1 MSRRPAPFNVPHSAP
16 HSEEAE
22 HAVLGALLFDNQA
35 FETVSTILKPEH
47 FYQAD
52 HRAIYETI
60 SELLIAGKLADLVTV
75 HDKGD
80 HSMVYLNQ
88 LLSCVASGRAAQRHA
103 ELLVERWREREV
115 MRLGSAVADEIS
127 RGAHAADGKPR
138 PVDEV
143 IDQMIT
149 KLLALN
155 AVAERNEPRDIS
167 ELVVNFVDDLIERY
181 EGKTTSIQTGL
192 KDLDHCTAGGGRP
205 GELWV
210 IGARPSMGKT
220 GMVLTL
226 SRNVGR
232 KHQVLM
238 LTQED
243 SLNSLT
249 ARHVAAAGRVNL
261 ADLRNPQ
268 RAPESMWE
276 GVTEGV
282 EALGKLHIAMDDQAA
297 LSIMDVRR
305 KIQQVKRRHKKLS
318 MVVIDYLQLMEGDG
332 SNRNQELGKIANG
345 LKRAAKEFGVW
356 IILLSQMNR
365 EADKRTGPPQMSDL
379 RDSGDIEGAADLIGL
394 LHREHR
400 RNPTEANKMHAELH
414 VVKHKNGP
422 TDTLNFTFDGAY
434 QRFTDWEGP
443 APAKSIGRVQRGGGL
458 D

>member
-1 MSRRPAPFNVPHSAP
+1 MSRRPEAMSAP

-22 HAVLGALLFDNQA
+22 HSVLGSLLLDNQA
-35 FETVSTILKPEH
+35 FEAVGTILKPEH
-47 FYQAD
+47 FYQTD

-60 SELLIAGKLADLVTV
+60 RELLTAGKLADLVTV
-75 HDKGD
+75 YDRGG

-88 LLSCVASGRAAQRHA
+88 LLSCVTSGRAAQRHA
-103 ELLVERWREREV
+103 ELIVERWREREV
-115 MRLGSAVADEIS
+115 MRLGSTMADEIL
-127 RGAHAADGKPR
+127 RGAHDAKGKPQ
-138 PVDEV
+138 PVDQL

-149 KLLALN
+149 KLMALN

-167 ELVVNFVDDLIERY
+167 ELVVSFVDDLTERY
-181 EGKTTSIQTGL
+181 EGKQTTVLTGL

-220 GMVLTL
+220 AACLTL

-249 ARHVAAAGRVNL
+249 ARQVAAAGRVNL

-282 EALGKLHIAMDDQAA
+282 DALGKLHIAMDDQAA

-318 MVVIDYLQLMEGDG
+318 LVIIDYLQLMEGDG
-332 SNRNQELGKIANG
+332 DNRNQELGKIANG
-345 LKRAAKEFGVW
+345 LKRAAKELGVW
-356 IILLSQMNR
+356 IVLLSQLNR
-365 EADKRTGPPQMSDL
+365 EAEKQNRAPIMSDL

-400 RNPTEANKMHAELH
+400 RNPTEANKFHAELH

-422 TDTLNFTFDGAY
+422 TDTLNFTFDGAF
-434 QRFTDWEGP
+434 QRFTDWDGP
-443 APAKSIGRVQRGGGL
+443 PPMKSIKAQRGGGL

>member
-1 MSRRPAPFNVPHSAP
+1 MSRRPEAMTAP
-16 HSEEAE
+16 HSDEAE
-22 HAVLGALLFDNQA
+22 HAVLGALLIDNQA
-35 FETVSTILKPEH
+35 FEAVGAVLKPEH
-47 FYQAD
+47 FYRAD

-60 SELLIAGKLADLVTV
+60 SELLTAGKLADLVTV
-75 HDKGD
+75 HEKGHHD
-80 HSMVYLNQ
+80 MVYLNQ
-88 LLSCVASGRAAQRHA
+88 LMSSVVSSRAAQRHS
-103 ELLVERWREREV
+103 ELLVERWREREL
-115 MRLGSAVADEIS
+115 MRLGSTLADEIL
-127 RGAHAADGKPR
+127 RGAHDAKGKPQ
-138 PVDEV
+138 PVDQV

-149 KLLALN
+149 KLMALN

-167 ELVVNFVDDLIERY
+167 ELVVGFVDDLSARYDGKIE
-181 EGKTTSIQTGL
+181 TIQTGL

-261 ADLRNPQ
+261 ADLRNP
-268 RAPESMWE
+268 RKAPQSMWE

-282 EALGKLHIAMDDQAA
+282 DALGKLRIAMDDQAA

-305 KIQQVKRRHKKLS
+305 KIQQVKRRHKELS
-318 MVVIDYLQLMEGDG
+318 LVVIDYLQLMEGDG
-332 SNRNQELGKIANG
+332 DNRNQELGKIANG

-365 EADKRTGPPQMSDL
+365 EADKRSGPPQMSDL

-400 RNPTEANKMHAELH
+400 RNPTEANKFHAELH

-422 TDTLNFTFDGAY
+422 TDTLNFTFDGAH
-434 QRFTDWEGP
+434 QRFTDWDGP
-443 APAKSIGRVQRGGGL
+443 PPTKSLKAQRGGGL

>member
-1 MSRRPAPFNVPHSAP
+1 MSRRPEAMSAP

-22 HAVLGALLFDNQA
+22 HSVLGSLLIDNQA
-35 FETVSTILKPEH
+35 FEAVGTILKPEH
-47 FYQAD
+47 FYQTD

-60 SELLIAGKLADLVTV
+60 SELLTAGKLADLVTV
-75 HDKGD
+75 HDKGH

-88 LLSCVASGRAAQRHA
+88 LQQCVASSRAAQRHA
-103 ELLVERWREREV
+103 ELIVEHWREREV
-115 MRLGSAVADEIS
+115 MRLGSTMADDIL
-127 RGAHAADGKPR
+127 RGAHDAKGKPQ
-138 PVDEV
+138 PVDQL

-149 KLLALN
+149 KLMALN

-167 ELVVNFVDDLIERY
+167 ELVVSFVDDLTERY
-181 EGKTTSIQTGL
+181 EGKQTTILTGL

-220 GMVLTL
+220 AACLTL

-249 ARHVAAAGRVNL
+249 ARQVAAAGRVNL

-282 EALGKLHIAMDDQAA
+282 DALGKLHIAMDDQAA

-305 KIQQVKRRHKKLS
+305 KIQQVKRRHKRLS
-318 MVVIDYLQLMEGDG
+318 LVIIDYLQLMEGDG
-332 SNRNQELGKIANG
+332 DNRNQELGKIANG
-345 LKRAAKEFGVW
+345 LKRAAKELGVW
-356 IILLSQMNR
+356 IVLLSQLNR
-365 EADKRTGPPQMSDL
+365 EAEKQNRAPIMSDL

-400 RNPTEANKMHAELH
+400 RNPTEANKFHAELH

-443 APAKSIGRVQRGGGL
+443 PPMKSIKAQRGGGL

>member
-1 MSRRPAPFNVPHSAP
+1 MTRRPDAMTAP
-16 HSEEAE
+16 HSDEAE
-22 HAVLGALLFDNQA
+22 HAVLGALLLDNQA
-35 FETVSTILKPEH
+35 FEAVSTVLKPSH
-47 FYQAD
+47 FYQTD

-60 SELLIAGKLADLVTV
+60 CELLTAGKLADLVTV
-75 HDKGD
+75 HEKGHHD
-80 HSMVYLNQ
+80 MVYLNQ
-88 LLSCVASGRAAQRHA
+88 LLASVVSSRVAVRHA
-103 ELLVERWREREV
+103 ELLVERWREREL
-115 MRLGSAVADEIS
+115 MRLGSNLADEIL
-127 RGAHAADGKPR
+127 RGAHDAKGKPQ
-138 PVDEV
+138 PVDQV

-149 KLLALN
+149 KLMALN
-155 AVAERNEPRDIS
+155 AVAERNEPRDVS
-167 ELVVNFVDDLIERY
+167 ELVVGFVDDLEARFD
-181 EGKTTSIQTGL
+181 GKITTVPTGL

-220 GMVLTL
+220 GLVLTL

-232 KHQVLM
+232 KDQVLM

-261 ADLRNPQ
+261 ADIRNPQ
-268 RAPESMWE
+268 RAPQSMWE

-282 EALGKLHIAMDDQAA
+282 DALGKLRIAMDDQAA

-305 KIQQVKRRHKKLS
+305 KIQQVKRRHKELS
-318 MVVIDYLQLMEGDG
+318 LVVIDYLQLMEGDG
-332 SNRNQELGKIANG
+332 DNRNQELGKISNG

-365 EADKRTGPPQMSDL
+365 EADKRSGPPQMSDL

-400 RNPTEANKMHAELH
+400 RNPTEGNKMHAELH

-422 TDTLNFTFDGAY
+422 TDTLNFSFDGAY
-434 QRFTDWEGP
+434 QRFSDWDGP
-443 APAKSIGRVQRGGGL
+443 PPMKALSKQRGGGL
-458 D
+458 N

>member
-1 MSRRPAPFNVPHSAP
+1 MTAP
-16 HSEEAE
+16 HSDEAE
-22 HAVLGALLFDNQA
+22 HAVLGALLIDNQA
-35 FETVSTILKPEH
+35 FEAVSTVLKPEH
-47 FYQAD
+47 FYQTD

-60 SELLIAGKLADLVTV
+60 CELLTVGKLADLVTV
-75 HDKGD
+75 HEKGHHD
-80 HSMVYLNQ
+80 MVYLNQ
-88 LLSCVASGRAAQRHA
+88 LMASVVSSRAAQRHA
-103 ELLVERWREREV
+103 ELLVDLWREREL
-115 MRLGSAVADEIS
+115 MRLGSNLADEVL
-127 RGAHAADGKPR
+127 RGAHDAKGKPQ
-138 PVDEV
+138 PVDQV

-149 KLLALN
+149 KLMALN

-167 ELVVNFVDDLIERY
+167 ELVLSFVDDLTERY
-181 EGKTTSIQTGL
+181 EGKTTSVLTGL

-261 ADLRNPQ
+261 ADIRNPQ

-282 EALGKLHIAMDDQAA
+282 DALGKLHIAMDDQAA

-305 KIQQVKRRHKKLS
+305 KIQQVKRRHKTLS
-318 MVVIDYLQLMEGDG
+318 LVVIDYLQLMEGDG
-332 SNRNQELGKIANG
+332 DNRNQELGKISNG

-365 EADKRTGPPQMSDL
+365 EADKRNGPPQMSDL

-422 TDTLNFTFDGAY
+422 TDTLHFTFDGAH
-434 QRFTDWEGP
+434 QRFSDWEGLP
-443 APAKSIGRVQRGGGL
+443 PSKGIGKAQRGGL

>member
-1 MSRRPAPFNVPHSAP
+1 MSRRPEALSAP

-22 HAVLGALLFDNQA
+22 HAVLGALLYDNQA
-35 FETVSTILKPEH
+35 FEVISTILKPEH
-47 FYQAD
+47 FYQRD
-52 HRAIYETI
+52 HRAIFETI
-60 SELLIAGKLADLVTV
+60 AELLTAGKLADLITV
-75 HDKGD
+75 HEKGHHD
-80 HSMVYLNQ
+80 MVYLNQ
-88 LLSCVASGRAAQRHA
+88 LMGTVKRLGVAHRHA
-103 ELLVERWREREV
+103 ELIVECWRERELI
-115 MRLGSAVADEIS
+115 RLGSNLADEVL
-127 RGAHAADGKPR
+127 RGAHDAEGKAQ
-138 PVDEV
+138 PVDQV

-149 KLLALN
+149 KLMALN
-155 AVAERNEPRDIS
+155 AVAERTEPRDIS
-167 ELVVNFVDDLIERY
+167 ELVVNYLDDLQERY
-181 EGKTTSIQTGL
+181 DGKETTIQTGL

-220 GMVLTL
+220 AASLTL

-249 ARHVAAAGRVNL
+249 ARQVAAAGRVNL

-268 RAPESMWE
+268 RAPQSMWE

-282 EALGKLHIAMDDQAA
+282 DALGKLHIAMDDQAA
-297 LSIMDVRR
+297 LHIMDVRR
-305 KIQQVKRRHKKLS
+305 KIQQVKRRHKRLS
-318 MVVIDYLQLMEGDG
+318 LVIVDYLQLMEGDG
-332 SNRNQELGKIANG
+332 DNRNQELGKIANG

-356 IILLSQMNR
+356 IVLLSQMNR
-365 EADKRTGPPQMSDL
+365 EADKRSGPPQMSDL

-400 RNPTEANKMHAELH
+400 RNPTEANKFHAELH
-414 VVKHKNGP
+414 IVKHKNGP
-422 TDTLNFTFDGAY
+422 TDTLNFTFDGAF
-434 QRFTDWEGP
+434 QRFTDWDGP
-443 APAKSIGRVQRGGGL
+443 APTKSLKAQRGGGL

>member
-1 MSRRPAPFNVPHSAP
+1 MSRRPEAFSVPHSAP

-22 HAVLGALLFDNQA
+22 HSVLGSLLFDNQA
-35 FETVSTILKPEH
+35 FEVVGTILKPEH
-47 FYQAD
+47 FYQGD

-60 SELLIAGKLADLVTV
+60 SELLTAGKLADLVTV
-75 HDKGD
+75 HDRGG

-88 LLSCVASGRAAQRHA
+88 LLQSVTNSRAAARHA
-103 ELLVERWREREV
+103 ELIVERWREREV
-115 MRLGSAVADEIS
+115 MRLGAAVADEVM
-127 RGAHAADGKPR
+127 RGAYGADGKPQ
-138 PVDEV
+138 PVDLV

-149 KLLALN
+149 KLMALN

-167 ELVVNFVDDLIERY
+167 ELVVSYLDDLQQRY
-181 EGKTTSIQTGL
+181 DGKETTIQTGL

-220 GMVLTL
+220 AICLTL

-232 KHQVLM
+232 KHHVLM

-249 ARHVAAAGRVNL
+249 ARQVAAAGRVNL
-261 ADLRNPQ
+261 ADLRNP
-268 RAPESMWE
+268 RNAPESMWE
-276 GVTEGV
+276 GVSEGID
-282 EALGKLHIAMDDQAA
+282 ALGKLHIAMDDQAA

-305 KIQQVKRRHKKLS
+305 KIQQVKRRHKKLDL
-318 MVVIDYLQLMEGDG
+318 VIIDYLQLMEGDG
-332 SNRNQELGKIANG
+332 DNRNQELGKIANG

-356 IILLSQMNR
+356 VILLSQLNR
-365 EADKRTGPPQMSDL
+365 DSEKRSSGMPQMSDL

-400 RNPTEANKMHAELH
+400 RAPTEANKFHAELL

-422 TDTLNFTFDGAY
+422 TDTLNFSFDGAY
-434 QRFTDWEGP
+434 QRFSDWEGP
-443 APAKSIGRVQRGGGL
+443 PPMKALSKQRGGGL
-458 D
+458 N